1 MSKAEYR
8 SAVRSRL
15 LIRDALADLLTTKPL
30 DKITITDVVKHAGIN
45 RGTFYA
51 HYSDIPDVIHHQ
63 IQDTFLSVRA
73 ALSAQPLTIAQIPHV
88 LLLEIQRI
96 LENDFLYYE
105 KVMTS
110 SASIMIA
117 DLFIKVTIDYLLERE
132 QDFGIKDHR
141 QFLLMF
147 RFCSGGLSNLYRD
160 WFSGVYDFPLSELTE
175 RAEMLLLSTVTGV
188 IHFRKNA

>member
-1 MSKAEYR
+1 MAKAEYR

-30 DKITITDVVKHAGIN
+30 DKITVTDVVKQAGIN

-51 HYSDIPDVIHHQ
+51 HYSDIPDVIQHQ
-63 IQDTFLSVRA
+63 IQETFLTVRTV
-73 ALSAQPLTIAQIPHV
+73 LSAQPLTISQIPHV
-88 LLLEIQRI
+88 LLAELQRI
-96 LENDFLYYE
+96 LESDILYYE

-110 SASIMIA
+110 SASVMIA
-117 DLFIKVTIDYLLERE
+117 DLFIKTTIDYLLERE
-132 QDFGIKDHR
+132 QDFGIKDHT

-160 WFSGVYDFPLSELTE
+160 WFSGAYDFSLTELTE

-188 IHFRKNA
+188 IRFRKNP

>member
-15 LIRDALADLLTTKPL
+15 LIRDALADLLTEKNL
-30 DKITITDVVKHAGIN
+30 DKITVTDVVKHAGIN

-51 HYSDIPDVIHHQ
+51 HFSDIPDVIHHQ
-63 IQDTFLSVRA
+63 IHETFLSVRT

-88 LLLEIQRI
+88 LLTELQQI
-96 LENDFLYYE
+96 LENDFLYYK

-110 SASIMIA
+110 SASGMIA

-132 QDFGIKDHR
+132 QDFGIKDHT

-147 RFCSGGLSNLYRD
+147 RFCSGGLSNLYCD
-160 WFSGVYDFPLSELTE
+160 WFSGAYDFSLSELTE

-188 IHFRKNA
+188 IHFRKNP

>member
-73 ALSAQPLTIAQIPHV
+73 ALSAQPLTIA
-88 LLLEIQRI
+88 
-96 LENDFLYYE
+96 
-105 KVMTS
+105 
-110 SASIMIA
+110 
-117 DLFIKVTIDYLLERE
+117 
-132 QDFGIKDHR
+132 
-141 QFLLMF
+141 
-147 RFCSGGLSNLYRD
+147 
-160 WFSGVYDFPLSELTE
+160 
-175 RAEMLLLSTVTGV
+175 
-188 IHFRKNA
+188 

>member
-132 QDFGIKDHR
+132 QDFGINDHQ

-147 RFCSGGLSNLYRD
+147 RFFSGGLSNLYRD